1 VEPYR
6 LPLTFLLNHKASL
19 YDTTQEDVSEVTY
32 KITAFPLSAKEPLPR
47 PPKESVYVNSL
58 FNPTPIPL
66 DGPIEV
72 HLYRELSNPHSRA
85 KKQAR
90 WQEQK
95 RRTATQLQEYIKAE
109 ISNLKGRTMAEA
121 RAEATWKWRRD
132 TEDERKAEKKRR
144 RSNRMTEAKM
154 IRKKARKERK
164 ERKKRERLTEMV
176 LRDAPNQFIPSSPSS
191 SSSI

>member
-1 VEPYR
+1 MEPYR
-6 LPLTFLLNHKASL
+6 QPLNFLLNHKASL
-19 YDTTQEDVSEVTY
+19 YDTSQEDVSEVTY
-32 KITAFPLSAKEPLPR
+32 MIPAFPLSVREPVPR

-90 WQEQK
+90 WQEQR

-109 ISNLKGRTMAEA
+109 VNNLKGRTVAEA
-121 RAEATWKWRRD
+121 RAEATWKWRRN
-132 TEDERKAEKKRR
+132 TEDERKAERKRR
-144 RSNRMTEAKM
+144 RSNRLTEAKM

-164 ERKKRERLTEMV
+164 EQKKRERLTEMV
-176 LRDAPNQFIPSSPSS
+176 LRDAPNQLIPSSSPSPS
-191 SSSI
+191 T